1 MEVGTICQRLVF
13 TIRRFDEVTRAAQL
27 MREKHVGYLVVVE
40 LDPLA
45 RPVGVLTDRD
55 IVIGVVA
62 RGVDPKAVCVG
73 DVMTVDPITVRE
85 ADSVEAAL
93 KKMREFGVRRLPVV
107 NDRRELV
114 GILAID
120 DVLQFI
126 AGGAQDVVNTI
137 RKERLMESVTRPE

>member
-13 TIRRFDEVTRAAQL
+13 TIRRCDELTRAAQL

-62 RGVDPKAVCVG
+62 RGVGPKAVRVG
-73 DVMTVDPITVRE
+73 DIMTIDPVTTRE
-85 ADSVEAAL
+85 ADSVGAAL
-93 KKMREFGVRRLPVV
+93 QKMREFGV
-107 NDRRELV
+107 
-114 GILAID
+114 
-120 DVLQFI
+120 
-126 AGGAQDVVNTI
+126 
-137 RKERLMESVTRPE
+137 